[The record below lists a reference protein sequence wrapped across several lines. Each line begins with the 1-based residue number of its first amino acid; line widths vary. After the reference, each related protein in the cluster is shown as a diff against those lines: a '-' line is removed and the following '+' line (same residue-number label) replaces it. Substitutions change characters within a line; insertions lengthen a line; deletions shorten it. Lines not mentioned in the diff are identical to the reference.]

1 MRKIIINE
9 TDSGRRIDKFF
20 SSFAKAT
27 ADKKEEVFFN
37 EDMTRGE
44 IIRRVNN
51 SEILVDGKKIKPSY
65 ILKEG
70 DKIEISQIKKEK
82 GMVSNK
88 EIRFKILYQ
97 DKNLIVIDKPA
108 GLQVHPDQRGNND
121 TLVNGLLLKFPE
133 IKNVGDEPN
142 MRPGIVHR
150 LDKDTS
156 GIMVVARN
164 QDAFNE
170 LKSRFKN
177 REIEKKYWAIVYGI
191 LNEKKGIIEKPLARS
206 SNYKKQV
213 VAGRKTKTKIRPA
226 ITEYRVLKGFENY
239 SLIEASPKTGRTHQI
254 RVHLASIGHPV
265 VGDEK
270 YRSKMIK
277 KSSRAKRQLLHAK
290 SLAFELFGK
299 KYAFSSELPQDFND
313 FLENLTKET

>member
-9 TDSGRRIDKFF
+9 TDSGWRIDKFL
-20 SSFAKAT
+20 SSFAKAM

-37 EDMTRGE
+37 EDITRGE
-44 IIRRVNN
+44 IIRRINDGK
-51 SEILVDGKKIKPSY
+51 ILVSGKKIKPNY

-70 DKIEISQIKKEK
+70 DKIEISPIKIEKDLVCNKEK
-82 GMVSNK
+82 
-88 EIRFKILYQ
+88 RFKILYQ
-97 DKNLIVIDKPA
+97 DKNLIVVDKPA
-108 GLQVHPDQRGNND
+108 GIQVHPDQRKRND
-121 TLVNGLLLKFPE
+121 TLVNGLLFEFPE
-133 IKNVGDEPN
+133 IRTVGDDPS

-164 QDAFNE
+164 QDAFDE

-213 VAGRKTKTKIRPA
+213 VASRKTKTKIRPA
-226 ITEYRVLKGFENY
+226 VTEYRVLEEFGNY
-239 SLIEASPKTGRTHQI
+239 SLVEASPKTGRTHQI

-270 YRSKMIK
+270 YILKRIK
-277 KSSRAKRQLLHAK
+277 KAPGAKRQLLHAK
-290 SLAFELFGK
+290 SLAFDIFGK